1 MKKYYNNT
9 KYDTAFDRWTGIV
22 SELMMKY
29 GPHVLSRQRLQKSV
43 DKGKVDI
50 LPEEKPLSRV
60 KRLLTYHRRIAE
72 ASEPVDELQNNLC
85 ERRIA

>member
-29 GPHVLSRQRLQKSV
+29 VPHVLARQKRIIEASKPVNEIQQN
-43 DKGKVDI
+43 
-50 LPEEKPLSRV
+50 PEK
-60 KRLLTYHRRIAE
+60 RRIA
-72 ASEPVDELQNNLC
+72 
-85 ERRIA
+85 

>member
-1 MKKYYNNT
+1 MKKYYNDT

-29 GPHVLSRQRLQKSV
+29 GPHVLARQRLQKNV
-43 DKGKVDI
+43 NEGKVDI

-72 ASEPVDELQNNLC
+72 TSEPVDEIQNNPD

>member
-29 GPHVLSRQRLQKSV
+29 GPHVLARQRLQKSV
-43 DKGKVDI
+43 DEGKVDI
-50 LPEEKPLSRV
+50 LPEEKPLSREYV
-60 KRLLTYHRRIAE
+60 LRLLEYYIRM
-72 ASEPVDELQNNLC
+72 NNLDK
-85 ERRIA
+85 EGDITDGKETH